1 LNRLTLERL
10 SQRSG
15 FALVS
20 VGLALI
26 LILAVAGSPAYVHYQ
41 YSSCNQFEPCTTYNS
56 IFPQPSTQLTLNAS
70 SFTIFPTDG
79 YQNPQN
85 SFLLNFTTGSSPLHV
100 YFVSANSSLFYSPGG
115 IYPGGIYPQPNL
127 TEFDEY
133 LASHKS
139 QLLMNDTISPFSTQL
154 VQYIPKDIELITI
167 VVTNP
172 YNLPNSFSYQSTS
185 GNLKLPESTGLG
197 ASIPIFS
204 IGVALAVLGIFF
216 ERREKALQSTT
227 IAQ

>member
-1 LNRLTLERL
+1 
-10 SQRSG
+10 
-15 FALVS
+15 
-20 VGLALI
+20 
-26 LILAVAGSPAYVHYQ
+26 
-41 YSSCNQFEPCTTYNS
+41 
-56 IFPQPSTQLTLNAS
+56 
-70 SFTIFPTDG
+70 
-79 YQNPQN
+79 
-85 SFLLNFTTGSSPLHV
+85 
-100 YFVSANSSLFYSPGG
+100 VSANSSLFYSPGG